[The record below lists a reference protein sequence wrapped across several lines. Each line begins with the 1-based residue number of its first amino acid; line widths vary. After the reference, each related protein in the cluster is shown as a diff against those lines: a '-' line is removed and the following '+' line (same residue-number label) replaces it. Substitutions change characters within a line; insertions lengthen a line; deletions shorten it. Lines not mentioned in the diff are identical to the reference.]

1 MDITLTNV
9 VYVMTIVLLVL
20 VIIHA
25 FASGHKKVE
34 KKKFKL
40 NYTLLPVMPDNN
52 YSMEFDTIIVPEGS
66 VMTNEEFSKPQTEKN
81 LTLYNYNTIDVGDFN
96 GYLVDDKGD
105 YYSDNNVSV
114 FPLEMALKLP
124 DRVSAHNIRPELNMT
139 QPYA

>member
-1 MDITLTNV
+1 MDITLTNL
-9 VYVMTIVLLVL
+9 VYVMTVVLLVL

-25 FASGHKKVE
+25 FASGHKKVD

-40 NYTLLPVMPDNN
+40 RYTLLPVMPDNN
-52 YSMEFDTIIVPEGS
+52 YSMMFDTIIVTEGS
-66 VMTNEEFSKPQTEKN
+66 VMTNEEFVKPQPEKN

-96 GYLVDDKGD
+96 GYLVDERGN
-105 YYSDNNVSV
+105 YYSDNNVSI

-124 DRVSAHNIRPELNMT
+124 ERVSAHNIRPELNMT